1 MHYPR
6 TLRRWISVATF
17 ALPLAAAAAYPEKS
31 IEWVVPY
38 PAGGGSDVV
47 ARILSLPM
55 SQTLGQP
62 IIIDNKPGAA
72 TNIGADYAARAKP
85 DGYTI
90 LTGDTGTLAA
100 NPYLYKKTHLQR
112 RDRLCACGHAGAF
125 SDGVGRQPQLAG
137 EEPGRIYCMG

>member
-1 MHYPR
+1 MSSHF
-6 TLRRWISVATF
+6 SVRQLLT
-17 ALPLAAAAAYPEKS
+17 AAAFAIPAISWAAYPDHA

-38 PAGGGSDVV
+38 AAGGGSDVV
-47 ARILSLPM
+47 ARVVAETM
-55 SQTLGQP
+55 GKKLGQP
-62 IIIDNKPGAA
+62 MVVMNKPGAA